1 MCSYNAVNG
10 VPMCANAKLLNATLR
25 NTWGFN
31 GYVLHTWFD
40 NCDSRKMNP
49 QEAGFVLISH
59 LGPGTVCV
67 GDCRYVTSDCDAVGD
82 VYTPE
87 PAGHGYASPLDAVAM
102 SLKAG
107 TDMDCGDWGKH
118 AYLSQL
124 PAAVKAGK
132 VSEADLDK
140 ALLRL
145 TTLQMELGLFDPKA
159 DSHFFTLGVD
169 LIHSDE
175 HTRHALEASQVNA

>member
-1 MCSYNAVNG
+1 
-10 VPMCANAKLLNATLR
+10 
-25 NTWGFN
+25 
-31 GYVLHTWFD
+31 
-40 NCDSRKMNP
+40 
-49 QEAGFVLISH
+49 
-59 LGPGTVCV
+59 
-67 GDCRYVTSDCDAVGD
+67 
-82 VYTPE
+82 
-87 PAGHGYASPLDAVAM
+87 
-102 SLKAG
+102 
-107 TDMDCGDWGKH
+107 MDCGDWGKH

-132 VSEADLDK
+132 ASEADLDK

-175 HTRHALEASQVNA
+175 HTRHALEASQVSVFHHSPAHFITSPLTARETCDFYISTSFQHLFVALHNLFEHLLVAIDRVAQKRTSSPIEKGRKDCCSRST

>member
-1 MCSYNAVNG
+1 
-10 VPMCANAKLLNATLR
+10 
-25 NTWGFN
+25 
-31 GYVLHTWFD
+31 
-40 NCDSRKMNP
+40 
-49 QEAGFVLISH
+49 
-59 LGPGTVCV
+59 
-67 GDCRYVTSDCDAVGD
+67 VGD

-132 VSEADLDK
+132 ASEADLDK

-175 HTRHALEASQVNA
+175 HTRHALEASQVSVFHHSPAHFITSSLTARETCDFTFQHHFNTCSLHDLFEHLLVAIDRVAQKRTSSPIEKGRKDCCSRST